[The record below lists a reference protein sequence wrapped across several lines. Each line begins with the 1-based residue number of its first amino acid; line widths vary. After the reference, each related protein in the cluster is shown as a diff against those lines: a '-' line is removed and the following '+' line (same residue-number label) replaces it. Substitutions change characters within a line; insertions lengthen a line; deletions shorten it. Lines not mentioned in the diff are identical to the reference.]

1 MDLLSDLK
9 YAGRGLSKSPGV
21 TAIAVTALA
30 LGIGLTTV
38 MFSIVYGA
46 LHRGLPFEG
55 AERIMHLE
63 RANPT
68 QGIQS
73 MEVTIHDYR
82 DWRERQRS
90 FEHLAA
96 FYQGTVNIRGTERPE
111 RFDGAFM
118 TANSFDV
125 IGVQPILGR
134 SFRPEEEQAGA
145 IAFLDGFW
153 RDSFAEL
160 EKML

>member
-1 MDLLSDLK
+1 MSLLTDFR
-9 YAGRGLSKSPGV
+9 YAGRGLLKSPGV
-21 TAIAVTALA
+21 TAIAVVALA

-68 QGIQS
+68 EGIQS

-82 DWRERQRS
+82 DWAERQRS
-90 FEHLAA
+90 FTELGA
-96 FYQGTVNIRGTERPE
+96 FYTVR
-111 RFDGAFM
+111 
-118 TANSFDV
+118 
-125 IGVQPILGR
+125 
-134 SFRPEEEQAGA
+134 
-145 IAFLDGFW
+145 
-153 RDSFAEL
+153 
-160 EKML
+160 